1 MQVSSPRRRRLLELG
16 GASATLLAAPWLLP
30 QRSAHAQLQPSGDP
44 HWPTRPL
51 RIVVGFGGGSSPD
64 MVARTIAEPL
74 AQALG
79 QPVVVDNRPGASGNI
94 AASMVAKATDQ
105 HTIGML
111 INGNMT
117 IAKVLQP
124 STPYDPQKDL
134 APVSLICTAP
144 LVLTV
149 PMGGPVRD
157 GRSFLAAARAAGDA
171 WSYGSPGIGTLGHLG
186 MEVFKSQ
193 AGIGA
198 MHVPYQGN
206 PQVIGALIA
215 GQLQLALL
223 PPGLAEAQVS
233 SGKLRA
239 LGVTSAA
246 RSALVPDYPTLQEA
260 GLPSVGLEI
269 WTAAAAPAGLP
280 APIRQRLATLI
291 SQITRTPEVRQKLFA
306 HGYGAVGST
315 PEELAQQ
322 VRGDTVLLS
331 RIIESQHIRLE

>member
-1 MQVSSPRRRRLLELG
+1 MQVSSPRRRRLLELSS
-16 GASATLLAAPWLLP
+16 ASAALLAAPWWVSSRPAL
-30 QRSAHAQLQPSGDP
+30 AQTHVPADLN
-44 HWPTRPL
+44 WPTRPL

-144 LVLTV
+144 LVLAV
-149 PMGGPVRD
+149 PAAGPARD
-157 GRSFLAAARAAGDA
+157 GRSFLAAAKAAGDA

-280 APIRQRLATLI
+280 APIRQRLASLI

-306 HGYGAVGST
+306 HGYGALGST

>member
-16 GASATLLAAPWLLP
+16 GASAALLAAPWLVSP
-30 QRSAHAQLQPSGDP
+30 RSAHAQPQASGDL

-117 IAKVLQP
+117 IAKMLQP

-149 PMGGPVRD
+149 PVAGPAKD

-193 AGIGA
+193 AGIAA

-260 GLPSVGLEI
+260 GLPAVGLEI
-269 WTAAAAPAGLP
+269 WTAAAAPSGLP
-280 APIRQRLATLI
+280 AAIRQRLATLI
-291 SQITRTPEVRQKLFA
+291 SQIARTPEVKQKLFA